1 MNSSKISKSIAKDD
15 GAFAVLFSV
24 LFGMGLLLII
34 SYLVIDGGNIA
45 IERRVIQNVAESS
58 AIALAKECSLN
69 STSCRTS
76 NTAALLA
83 TANSP
88 DGKTRI
94 AEICI
99 KGTNQNSQPCQIPS
113 NAKLDCTPLPA
124 GTSNFVRVRTQTQT
138 QTGNSLESQAGN
150 TEQYQLNGCAQ
161 AIWGNA
167 SSAQVYAPFAFSICQ
182 WAAYGNGLQV
192 IDEFFPNQGV
202 NTCTYTF
209 TDLQGQSFTRSGISG
224 WAAIDLLSSTIAT
237 QNQAS
242 ESCPDPAT
250 DTPAAIRIGDVLSGI
265 TRDTSSSNYC
275 GDSNLVSKINVWV
288 NKTVYLPLVST
299 VKLSGQSTQHTVEAF
314 SAFELNGYSIKGVR
328 GGTYPSGN
336 WCPNNKNCLYGKFI
350 STFSPGSDVN
360 INPGGPNIG
369 LQAIKLS

>member
-1 MNSSKISKSIAKDD
+1 MIEAELSTKHSTEH

-24 LFGMGLLLII
+24 LFGMGLLLVI

-69 STSCRTS
+69 LQGCRTS
-76 NTAALLA
+76 A
-83 TANSP
+83 TATSLSVSNSP

-94 AEICI
+94 TEVCI
-99 KGTNQNSQPCQIPS
+99 KGTNQSSQPCQIPNS
-113 NAKLDCTPLPA
+113 SKLDCANLPA
-124 GTSNFVRVRTQTQT
+124 GTANFVRVRTQTQT
-138 QTGNSLESQAGN
+138 QTSNSLESLAGN
-150 TEQYQLNGCAQ
+150 NDQYQLNGCAQ

-167 SSAQVYAPFAFSICQ
+167 SSAQVFAPFAFSICQ
-182 WAAYGNGLQV
+182 WAAIGNGLKV
-192 IDEFFPNQGV
+192 IDEFLPNQGV

-224 WAAIDLLSSTIAT
+224 WAAIDLLSQSIPT
-237 QNQAS
+237 QNRAS
-242 ESCPDPAT
+242 ESCPDPNS
-250 DTPAAIRIGDVLSGI
+250 DTPASLRIGDVLNGI
-265 TRDTSSSNYC
+265 TRDVSSSNYC
-275 GDSNLVSKINVWV
+275 DDSNLVSKIGVWV
-288 NKTVYLPLVST
+288 NKTIYLPLVST
-299 VKLSGQSTQHTVEAF
+299 VKLSGLSTQHTVEAF

-350 STFSPGSDVN
+350 STLSPASD
-360 INPGGPNIG
+360 ISITPGAPNIG

>member
-1 MNSSKISKSIAKDD
+1 MKSSKLSKKMTKDD

-76 NTAALLA
+76 NTARLLA

-94 AEICI
+94 TELCI

-113 NAKLDCTPLPA
+113 NAKLDCTPLPV

-150 TEQYQLNGCAQ
+150 TEQYQLNGCPQ

-167 SSAQVYAPFAFSICQ
+167 SSAQVNAPFAFSICE
-182 WAAYGNGLQV
+182 WAA
-192 IDEFFPNQGV
+192 
-202 NTCTYTF
+202 
-209 TDLQGQSFTRSGISG
+209 
-224 WAAIDLLSSTIAT
+224 
-237 QNQAS
+237 
-242 ESCPDPAT
+242 
-250 DTPAAIRIGDVLSGI
+250 
-265 TRDTSSSNYC
+265 
-275 GDSNLVSKINVWV
+275 
-288 NKTVYLPLVST
+288 
-299 VKLSGQSTQHTVEAF
+299 
-314 SAFELNGYSIKGVR
+314 
-328 GGTYPSGN
+328 
-336 WCPNNKNCLYGKFI
+336 
-350 STFSPGSDVN
+350 
-360 INPGGPNIG
+360 
-369 LQAIKLS
+369 